1 MTTTASL
8 SPVVKYHGLARR
20 LLMPAGLLMRPL
32 LNGGTLG
39 GRERLRRHVPEI
51 DSTVPLFTSHAAVAR
66 LRRDRQGLVQD
77 LTFLRGN
84 GLDES
89 SVTDI
94 SDLAHA
100 LAASEFVSAGLC
112 ALTSHSDLLLGQST
126 RVLDNPYLHIV
137 YDFDLRRFVLTYFD
151 GSAVPWSRVAEPR
164 DAFDVVTKFLTKRA
178 RWFTDK
184 RP

>member
-1 MTTTASL
+1 MSQKSTPPYLSSPAMPLSRGYGETAKDWSRIL
-8 SPVVKYHGLARR
+8 RSYGEMVSTN
-20 LLMPAGLLMRPL
+20 PA
-32 LNGGTLG
+32 
-39 GRERLRRHVPEI
+39 
-51 DSTVPLFTSHAAVAR
+51 F
-66 LRRDRQGLVQD
+66 
-77 LTFLRGN
+77 
-84 GLDES
+84 
-89 SVTDI
+89 TDI